1 MSYILDDE
9 GGEEDDTPKS
19 EWKPPPVIPKE
30 DNRTGTN
37 KRTFFVTTERR
48 SLRPRLQLR
57 QNLDKI
63 VLITNSVCIKRRNLM
78 RKPAQYAKT
87 DKGCLMSQTIL
98 LLSAVQTYSILV
110 VSDHL

>member
-1 MSYILDDE
+1 MFYILDDE

-48 SLRPRLQLR
+48 YLRPRLHLR
-57 QNLDKI
+57 QNLDNCFDNQ
-63 VLITNSVCIKRRNLM
+63 LIPVNDFFELRCQKMIS
-78 RKPAQYAKT
+78 
-87 DKGCLMSQTIL
+87 L
-98 LLSAVQTYSILV
+98 LISF
-110 VSDHL
+110 